1 MVTVK
6 EKRIGKG
13 MGQETVGKGKG
24 IYRAKGR
31 GT

>member
-13 MGQETVGKGKG
+13 MGQETVEGKGDIKS
-24 IYRAKGR
+24 
-31 GT
+31 